1 MRCLTLLLLL
11 GASLGAQE
19 PGDFN
24 ARKAQAR
31 AALDQGQPAQAL
43 QLAQPL
49 AKRAPDDYELGYTVA
64 KALRL
69 LGRLPEAETQTQW
82 LLDLRPELPGGRW
95 EAALL
100 REHYADLT
108 GAADLLS
115 QVYRATPATRVEVR
129 IPLLQDLVRVFTKL
143 QLPADAAQL
152 QQELQKLQKANPSH
166 ATPAPAPAQR
176 PHA

>member
-1 MRCLTLLLLL
+1 MRCLCFFFLL

-24 ARKAQAR
+24 TRKARAR
-31 AALDQGQPAQAL
+31 AAIDRGQPGVAL
-43 QLAQPL
+43 KIAQPL
-49 AKRAPDDYELGYTVA
+49 AKHAPDDYELGYTVA

-69 LGRLPEAETQTQW
+69 LGRLPEAEKQTQW
-82 LLDLRPELPGGRW
+82 LLDLRPENPGGQW

-100 REHYADLT
+100 REQFADLP

-115 QVYRATPATRVEVR
+115 QVYRAIAATRPELR
-129 IPLLQDLVRVFTKL
+129 IPLLEDLVRVFTKL
-143 QLPADAAQL
+143 NLPADAAQL
-152 QQELQKLQKANPSH
+152 KQELQKLQKANPSH
-166 ATPAPAPAQR
+166 ATPSPAPAQR

>member
-1 MRCLTLLLLL
+1 MRCLPLLLLL
-11 GASLGAQE
+11 GAQLGAQE

-31 AALDQGQPAQAL
+31 TALDQGQPAQAL
-43 QLAQPL
+43 KLAQPL
-49 AKRAPDDYELGYTVA
+49 AKQAPDDYELNYTVA

-69 LGRLPEAETQTQW
+69 LGRLPEAEKQTQW

-100 REHYADLT
+100 REQFADLS

-115 QVYRATPATRVEVR
+115 QVYRATPATRPDLR

-143 QLPADAAQL
+143 NLPADAAQL
-152 QQELQKLQKANPSH
+152 KEELQKLQKANPSH
-166 ATPAPAPAQR
+166 ATPTPAPAQR